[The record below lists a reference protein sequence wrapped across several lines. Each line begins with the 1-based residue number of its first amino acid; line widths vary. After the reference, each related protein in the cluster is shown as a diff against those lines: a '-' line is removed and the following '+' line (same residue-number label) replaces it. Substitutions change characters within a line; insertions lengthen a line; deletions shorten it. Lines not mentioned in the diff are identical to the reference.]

1 VLQWLTGNIG
11 LHHIH
16 HLNSRIPNYRL
27 QRAFDENPEL
37 QRVTRLT
44 LWQSLRCIFYKL
56 WDEEHGRLVGYGY
69 VRRLRAAGGGMSAA
83 T

>member
-1 VLQWLTGNIG
+1 M
-11 LHHIH
+11 
-16 HLNSRIPNYRL
+16 
-27 QRAFDENPEL
+27 
-37 QRVTRLT
+37 TRLT

-69 VRRLRAAGGGMSAA
+69 ARRLRAAGGGMPTA